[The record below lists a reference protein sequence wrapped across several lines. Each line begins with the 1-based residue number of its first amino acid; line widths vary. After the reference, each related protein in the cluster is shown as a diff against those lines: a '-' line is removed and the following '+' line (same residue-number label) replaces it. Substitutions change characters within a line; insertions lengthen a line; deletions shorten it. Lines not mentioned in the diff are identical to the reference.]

1 MFQSSWRDYF
11 VASLEETPCLE
22 FVRSHCVLKFGRIPT
37 SQLWFLL
44 NSDLRQ
50 FLATSELGIFFHP
63 SDKCLT
69 GYFPYNRVTLET
81 SMLLNLDQRRSS
93 SQSSQFR
100 IDDSANYSHIS
111 LQHTIQIFLFVAPL
125 VTVVENGLKGPSGR
139 VSRTITSTSQEQM
152 DRKAG
157 GLHAPTRCKHDN
169 MNWHIYNHY

>member
-1 MFQSSWRDYF
+1 M
-11 VASLEETPCLE
+11 VP
-22 FVRSHCVLKFGRIPT
+22 
-37 SQLWFLL
+37 
-44 NSDLRQ
+44 
-50 FLATSELGIFFHP
+50 SELGSRAVSRNLGARQLLP
-63 SDKCLT
+63 SFRQTSYRILPIQPRYTRNEHAPEPGPTSVLLT
-69 GYFPYNRVTLET
+69 VH
-81 SMLLNLDQRRSS
+81 SRS
-93 SQSSQFR
+93 FR